1 MRDSKTTSARD
12 VARAITKVGNDLAA
26 MFDSRAKTRAGQQN
40 AAVVCVDRTLEDGA
54 EIVRK
59 SDGRILARIPVEI
72 VLPADFTAED
82 VRKLRFVTF
91 GALTTTKPGE

>member
-26 MFDSRAKTRAGQQN
+26 MFDSRTKTRAGQQN

-54 EIVRK
+54 EIVQQ
-59 SDGRILARIPVEI
+59 SDGRTLARIPVEI
-72 VLPADFTAED
+72 VLPADFSIDDA
-82 VRKLRFVTF
+82 RKLRFVAF
-91 GALTTTKPGE
+91 GALTRNREE

>member
-26 MFDSRAKTRAGQQN
+26 MFDNRAKTRAGQQN

-54 EIVRK
+54 EIVQQ
-59 SDGRILARIPVEI
+59 SDGRTLARIPVEI
-72 VLPADFTAED
+72 VLPADFSIDDA
-82 VRKLRFVTF
+82 RKFRFVAF
-91 GALTTTKPGE
+91 GALTRNREE

>member
-54 EIVRK
+54 EIVQQ
-59 SDGRILARIPVEI
+59 SDGRTLARIPVEI
-72 VLPADFTAED
+72 VLPTDFSIDDA
-82 VRKLRFVTF
+82 RKLRFVAF
-91 GALTTTKPGE
+91 GALTRNREE